1 MHFNSCSRKVSGL
14 ILFVFFLFT
23 QHCFAQKDTEFP
35 KGFIMHAKLHNG
47 MVTNFKA
54 GADLYV
60 GGIQLVPQLTVV
72 ENKMRAGIV
81 AGAFYS
87 GKILDGQFG
96 INTSVKLKTIK
107 VLVFGSAAN
116 VNLSAEHLWGTGNQK
131 LIGGGINLDLLNLLV
146 LSLTTHRDYGF
157 KTWWLQTSIGIRI
170 SKKKKMREPFNE

>member
-1 MHFNSCSRKVSGL
+1 MKCIASKVLLFCSCY
-14 ILFVFFLFT
+14 FFM

-60 GGIQLVPQLTVV
+60 GGVQLVPQFTVV
-72 ENKMRAGIV
+72 KNKMRAGIV

-87 GKILDGQFG
+87 GKILEGQFG
-96 INTSVKLKTIK
+96 INTAVKLKTIK
-107 VLVFGSAAN
+107 ALVFGSAAN
-116 VNLSAEHLWGTGNQK
+116 VNLSAEHLWGTGKQK

-146 LSLTTHRDYGF
+146 LSLTTHRDYEF

>member
-1 MHFNSCSRKVSGL
+1 MGFTNCSRIINMVL
-14 ILFVFFLFT
+14 CVVFVLSS
-23 QHCFAQKDTEFP
+23 QCCFAQKDTEFP

-47 MVTNFKA
+47 MVTNFKT

-60 GGIQLVPQLTVV
+60 GGIQLVPQFTVV
-72 ENKMRAGIV
+72 PHKMRAGIV

-87 GKILDGQFG
+87 GKTLDGQFG

-107 VLVFGSAAN
+107 ALVFGSAAN
-116 VNLSAEHLWGTGNQK
+116 VNLSAEHLWGTGKQK
-131 LIGGGINLDLLNLLV
+131 LIGGGINLDLLNKLV
-146 LSLTTHRDYGF
+146 LSLTTHRDYEF